1 MMKSKSYLLILVL
14 IGLFIPITGMNN
26 KSDFPEYRY
35 KIESFKTH
43 ASKQPKI
50 IIGNEINNSNEKIN
64 DFLHNYRYQIAGFG
78 LLMIIGFFMNLIKGK
93 DRRKR
98 K

>member
-1 MMKSKSYLLILVL
+1 MKSKSSFLILVL
-14 IGLFIPITGMNN
+14 IGLLIPINGINN
-26 KSDFPEYRY
+26 KSGFSEYRY

-43 ASKQPKI
+43 APEHPTI
-50 IIGNEINNSNEKIN
+50 LLGNEVNHSNEKIN

-98 K
+98 R